1 MLPAELSLN
10 RGRVLDISV
19 YNHIKC
25 YYSNRF
31 GVGAVQLSLCL
42 PKRTEARFKLFGCV
56 NSHSFLEINA
66 MPNFARSESDPPCLL
81 TRHQSNLPHD
91 SVQSCSGIFHR
102 KCHVSEME
110 FSYRNTLPLN
120 SDKIIIIKNRINF
133 NFSIETY
140 FRTFWGF
147 IIKFISISKCF
158 LFYFA
163 KNISVYIIFF

>member
-1 MLPAELSLN
+1 MVFFSFEGFILFFFQFFLHPLVLNLQLLGCMAYRMLPAELSLN

-91 SVQSCSGIFHR
+91 SV
-102 KCHVSEME
+102 
-110 FSYRNTLPLN
+110 
-120 SDKIIIIKNRINF
+120 
-133 NFSIETY
+133 
-140 FRTFWGF
+140 
-147 IIKFISISKCF
+147 
-158 LFYFA
+158 
-163 KNISVYIIFF
+163 